1 MPHVTLFI
9 LSQKHPSCHG
19 DLSSLRRAEADVSI
33 HKCAVIF
40 VLEYVFEDLDYLPS
54 WFRLC
59 RMKHQMWLK
68 IYEEVGIAT
77 AFSVTETHCWCFHL
91 FSASSKWQNRVW
103 SHSDPNQCKQHQ
115 HEWLTNIWAS
125 NQLCLLVFPAVWIFY
140 WIRIEL
146 HAEVIIHAHPQL
158 RYPDVSNMCP
168 PPPKRHSWLLPG
180 VIICAAEILYISSS
194 APLWSATMTAVS
206 EGLLSFL
213 W

>member
-1 MPHVTLFI
+1 
-9 LSQKHPSCHG
+9 
-19 DLSSLRRAEADVSI
+19 
-33 HKCAVIF
+33 
-40 VLEYVFEDLDYLPS
+40 
-54 WFRLC
+54 
-59 RMKHQMWLK
+59 MKHQMWLK

-140 WIRIEL
+140 WFRIEL
-146 HAEVIIHAHPQL
+146 HAEVIIHAHLQL

-168 PPPKRHSWLLPG
+168 PPIGTADPCQGSSFVPLKYYIFPLRRPCDRLPWQPS
-180 VIICAAEILYISSS
+180 ARDYSASSDKGKGM
-194 APLWSATMTAVS
+194 LT
-206 EGLLSFL
+206 
-213 W
+213 